1 MDSLQDL
8 DQARDKAVKAQLML
22 SEERVVFHKWPGEV
36 KLSLGIIITYI
47 FGNNLVDVD
56 KSPPNYPQNHIGFLT
71 WMGIIM
77 VNHQQ

>member
-36 KLSLGIIITYI
+36 KLSLGIIIKYI

-56 KSPPNYPQNHIGFLT
+56 KSSTNYHQNHIGFLT
-71 WMGIIM
+71 
-77 VNHQQ
+77 